1 MFDDSILAKSI
12 INIKENDGGNS
23 NSNYVSFEFKNRIVT
38 TGIQSPSI
46 IERSTSYNRIYT
58 LDGRYVGTD
67 ASILPHGIYIQN
79 NKKFVK

>member
-1 MFDDSILAKSI
+1 MYDGTILKWSISEITEKDGANEDDR
-12 INIKENDGGNS
+12 
-23 NSNYVSFEFKNRIVT
+23 YVSFKFKNNEP
-38 TGIQSPSI
+38 TGIQLPSI
-46 IERSTSYNRIYT
+46 FERSTSDNRIYT